1 MPLVVEFAA
10 QEPERLATWWAEVLG
25 WTVVG
30 GTEVRPDGPGVPLRF
45 VPTSDTKDG
54 QNDVHLD
61 LRSETHG
68 EQNHIVERLF
78 NHGARFADIGQSTE
92 VPWVVMADV
101 EGNELCVLE
110 PRKIYACTGPL
121 AAVVVDTTDP
131 REQGRAWADELD
143 YDVVIEQA
151 EFVSLRP
158 PTGEGPHLEFLHNEH
173 PKPGMLRVVLG

>member
-10 QEPERLATWWAEVLG
+10 QEPEWLAQWWAEVLG

-30 GTEVRPDGPGVPLRF
+30 ETEVRPDGPGVPLRF
-45 VPTSDTKDG
+45 VPATGQKSG

-61 LRSETHG
+61 LRSESHG
-68 EQNHIVERLF
+68 DQNHIVERLF

-110 PRKIYACTGPL
+110 PRKAYAYTGPL
-121 AAVVVDTTDP
+121 AAVVVETADP
-131 REQGRAWADELD
+131 RERARAWAEELD
-143 YDVVIEQA
+143 YDIIAEQT
-151 EFVSLRP
+151 EFASLRP
-158 PTGEGPHLEFLHNEH
+158 PSGEGPHLEFLHNEDPH
-173 PKPGMLRVVLG
+173 PGMLRTAIR

>member
-25 WTVVG
+25 WTVVA

-45 VPTSDTKDG
+45 VPASGPKSG

-61 LRSETHG
+61 LRSESHG

-78 NHGARFADIGQSTE
+78 NHGAGFADIGQSTE
-92 VPWVVMADV
+92 VPWVVMSDI

-110 PRKIYACTGPL
+110 PRKAYAYTGPL

-131 REQGRAWADELD
+131 REQARAWAEELD
-143 YDVVIEQA
+143 YDVVAERA
-151 EFVSLRP
+151 EFASLRP
-158 PTGEGPHLEFLHNEH
+158 LSGEGPYLEFLHNDD
-173 PKPGMLRVVLG
+173 PNPGMLRPLTA